1 MIDVLDTKELKK
13 IDQKTSLIPL
23 TYDFAFKTLF
33 IKNLDIF
40 GLFLA
45 DVVHIPNYNG
55 DIVLINNELPKDN
68 KNEYKK
74 TLDMFVV
81 LNGYIYID
89 TEMNG
94 NLFINVIDRNGLYL
108 DKISITLLESGEN
121 IKSFKRKIIYQ
132 LNLNANKYEN
142 TYNDEIIVPYALKSK
157 EIVPSNKYIVVKKL
171 EYYRN
176 LYYTKGV
183 RDRDV
188 IWLTVLTAKTFTEL
202 YELLIQVLDDDKVMR
217 IMKDA
222 ISMSKDT
229 FILHEWEKD
238 KLDALVKYNEQQNA
252 KNAGF
257 AEGISQGIEQGIEKG
272 KASRNIYNVPINVD
286 TIRRRYPIKWTYQE
300 GIKSLIVD
308 TKIWVF

>member
-142 TYNDEIIVPYALKSK
+142 TYDDEIIVPYALKSK

-272 KASRNIYNVPINVD
+272 KASRNIQIAKNMLKKNMNIND
-286 TIRRRYPIKWTYQE
+286 ISEITGLSNDEIKLLKE
-300 GIKSLIVD
+300 
-308 TKIWVF
+308 

>member
-142 TYNDEIIVPYALKSK
+142 TYDDEIIVPYALKSK

-257 AEGISQGIEQGIEKG
+257 AEAK
-272 KASRNIYNVPINVD
+272 
-286 TIRRRYPIKWTYQE
+286 
-300 GIKSLIVD
+300 
-308 TKIWVF
+308 

>member
-121 IKSFKRKIIYQ
+121 KKCFKRKIIYQ

-142 TYNDEIIVPYALKSK
+142 TYDDEIIVPYALKSK

-272 KASRNIYNVPINVD
+272 KASRNIQIAKNMLKKNMNIND
-286 TIRRRYPIKWTYQE
+286 ISEITGLSNDEIKLLKE
-300 GIKSLIVD
+300 
-308 TKIWVF
+308 

>member
-229 FILHEWEKD
+229 FILHERQKD
-238 KLDALVKYNEQQNA
+238 KLDALVKYKEQQNA

-272 KASRNIYNVPINVD
+272 KASRNIQIAKNMLKKNMNIND
-286 TIRRRYPIKWTYQE
+286 ISEITGLSNDEIKLLKE
-300 GIKSLIVD
+300 
-308 TKIWVF
+308 

>member
-40 GLFLA
+40 GLFLT

-142 TYNDEIIVPYALKSK
+142 TYDDEIIVPYALKSK

-272 KASRNIYNVPINVD
+272 KASRNIQIAKNMLKKNMNIND
-286 TIRRRYPIKWTYQE
+286 ISEITGLSNDEIKLLKE
-300 GIKSLIVD
+300 
-308 TKIWVF
+308 

>member
-272 KASRNIYNVPINVD
+272 KASRNIQIAKNMLKKNMNIND
-286 TIRRRYPIKWTYQE
+286 ISEITGLSNDEIKLLKE
-300 GIKSLIVD
+300 
-308 TKIWVF
+308 